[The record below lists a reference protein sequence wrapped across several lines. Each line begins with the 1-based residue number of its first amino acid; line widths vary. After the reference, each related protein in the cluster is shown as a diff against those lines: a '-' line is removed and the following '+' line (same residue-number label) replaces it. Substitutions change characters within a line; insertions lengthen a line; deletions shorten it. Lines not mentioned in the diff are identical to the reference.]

1 MGTNNQNCRHYTSI
15 HNSLASTNF
24 SYVYKYTY
32 LIACFGEYAPFEYA
46 NNISVYTGYMKINH
60 DVEKYV
66 TK

>member
-1 MGTNNQNCRHYTSI
+1 
-15 HNSLASTNF
+15 LASTNF